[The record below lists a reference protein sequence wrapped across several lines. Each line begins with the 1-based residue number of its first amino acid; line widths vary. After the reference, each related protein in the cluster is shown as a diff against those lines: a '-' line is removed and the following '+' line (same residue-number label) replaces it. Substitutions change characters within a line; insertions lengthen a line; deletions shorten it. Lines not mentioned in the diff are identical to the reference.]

1 MKLHRNTPLAIAL
14 GILINIAL
22 IAVCEIFLL
31 YRTPMPPSAEFLAKA
46 DSRYENCSVYG
57 DINMDASR
65 GVRYFLVKT
74 ASGEMDL
81 VPLQMHSFSSSHA
94 RLVKGK
100 LLQNLDL
107 TQNFTTRQIYG
118 GNIYTVTISDGHIN
132 AYLSSGTF
140 QQAAFAKY
148 MVLGLLLSF
157 LELFLWQKLRGND

>member
-1 MKLHRNTPLAIAL
+1 MKLHHKTPLPIAL

-22 IAVCEIFLL
+22 IAFFEIFLL
-31 YRTPMPPSAEFLAKA
+31 YRIPMPPTAELLARA

-57 DINMDASR
+57 DVNMDANH
-65 GVRYFLVKT
+65 GVRYFLVNT
-74 ASGEMDL
+74 DSGETDL
-81 VPLQMHSFSSSHA
+81 LPLNQHSFAPSRA

-107 TQNFTTRQIYG
+107 TQNSTTRQIYG
-118 GNIYTVTISDGHIN
+118 ANIYTVTISDGHIH

-140 QQAAFAKY
+140 QQAALAKY
-148 MVLGLLLSF
+148 LILGLLFTF